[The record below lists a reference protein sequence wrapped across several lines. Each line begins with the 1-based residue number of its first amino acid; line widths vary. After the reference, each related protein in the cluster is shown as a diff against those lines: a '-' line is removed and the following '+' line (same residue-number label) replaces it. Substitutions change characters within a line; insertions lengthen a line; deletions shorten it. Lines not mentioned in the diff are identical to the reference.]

1 MFCADWYSAATTHQ
15 LVSTGVGQWRNR
27 TNAIITYTI
36 FDLVSDVAITNA
48 QELQIRFADVVDNH
62 SVDVDPE
69 YTLKI
74 FSFMNWTFTQG
85 VWSNL
90 KNTRLRQ
97 DLQIKLKDRI
107 ITKLAKQLAGSD
119 SREGIAARAVFMTD
133 EFNSCVAQYMSHTQ
147 SVGYAD
153 SGTARLFALERIQEQ
168 LKINNYTMND
178 IVPVLWSD
186 EKLNSEVE
194 SVAIQVNNAALE
206 QNEKGFFRR
215 LFGQ

>member
-1 MFCADWYSAATTHQ
+1 MLSSLTQ
-15 LVSTGVGQWRNR
+15 LC
-27 TNAIITYTI
+27 
-36 FDLVSDVAITNA
+36 DLVSDVAITNA

-62 SVDVDPE
+62 PVDVDPE
-69 YTLKI
+69 YILKI
-74 FSFMNWTFTQG
+74 FSFMNWTFAQG

-90 KNTRLRQ
+90 KNTRLRR
-97 DLQIKLKDRI
+97 DLQIKLKDCI

-119 SREGIAARAVFMTD
+119 SMEGIAARAVFMTD
-133 EFNSCVAQYMSHTQ
+133 EFNSYVAQYMLHTQ

-168 LKINNYTMND
+168 LKINDYTMND
-178 IVPVLWSD
+178 IVPILWSD

-215 LFGQ
+215 LFGR